1 MKRSSS
7 SLSDDDSNFASRF
20 FFVLSF
26 VMAPARPV
34 AQGLPHG
41 PSPRASR
48 RRHAH
53 RHRLPSLARPLLWGA
68 DVGQRE
74 IGLHDC
80 VYDRGACAR
89 ARTRNQGE
97 PEVPPGGT
105 WRSSTLR
112 AATHWTGGARASS
125 LPRPPPSRPHSVPR
139 TGFAQGRVQWG
150 ATRRRR
156 ERRSAPRPSREGPR
170 RPLACSSAPASPASR
185 RALRRQRRR
194 PRARRDGRR
203 SGRSGGGACR
213 GEVRRS
219 RARARMP
226 MPRAQASCCPTRALR
241 RRARH
246 AGPAPGRAA

>member
-1 MKRSSS
+1 VQASVRSNGGARPGQTWVKSLKRSSS

-156 ERRSAPRPSREGPR
+156 GRRSAPRPSREGPR
-170 RPLACSSAPASPASR
+170 RPLPACTHTGQEAGDAGAEEHDHPAVHASNAR
-185 RALRRQRRR
+185 VWPVR
-194 PRARRDGRR
+194 PR
-203 SGRSGGGACR
+203 
-213 GEVRRS
+213 
-219 RARARMP
+219 
-226 MPRAQASCCPTRALR
+226 TK
-241 RRARH
+241 
-246 AGPAPGRAA
+246 